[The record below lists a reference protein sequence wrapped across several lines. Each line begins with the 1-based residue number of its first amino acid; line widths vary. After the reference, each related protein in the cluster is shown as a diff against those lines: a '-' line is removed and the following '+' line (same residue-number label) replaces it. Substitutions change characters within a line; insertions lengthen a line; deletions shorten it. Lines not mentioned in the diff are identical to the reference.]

1 MYECPKDC
9 LSCANSFSEPAKNE
23 NEPDILHCVEKNG
36 IIVKDTDCCEL
47 YKQALGILSLPTKIH
62 RSDEP

>member
-47 YKQALGILSLPTKIH
+47 YK
-62 RSDEP
+62 

>member
-36 IIVKDTDCCEL
+36 KIVKDTDCCEL
-47 YKQALGILSLPTKIH
+47 YNDMVAKSVGDDTNYNNY
-62 RSDEP
+62 